1 MTEPVTPAQNTPAPA
16 KAAQVAAKAPATKA
30 PAKAPAAKPAPAKA
44 PATKA
49 APAKA
54 AAPKAAAKAP
64 AVKADN
70 TKAAD
75 KGTKATTPAK
85 AKEAKAPEKAE
96 AKPAPVVP
104 EPIKPGKDSWARIA
118 SRNNGS
124 RSISDLLNKAGLSGW
139 DVKPEGVVALAPTGL
154 CIDCERAVGELHKKE
169 CPSLD
174 EPDAN
179 PRVVKDDTC
188 IPVPM
193 FGSFALMRKN
203 PESEFG
209 FDVLGHTKSERVP
222 VPIEVRA
229 EMLTLI
235 MKEVKGKTGPAGP
248 LWEGKGAFASIRHP
262 EPIMVGGKDPV
273 ELRLVLVNSL
283 VPGRPSQV
291 MVSPVRVASQTTF
304 PFDLGHNSNHVYD
317 LGAAD
322 DKDAR
327 ISETSDALSLLNIY
341 REQFEQLANELMAR
355 KITDAEFTGLTNTL
369 FPFPGDAAPKDKRE
383 RHGVLYA
390 GMKALTYGKL
400 DVTADIAGTWW
411 AALQAVMILAEHAD
425 PAKKLENGD
434 LDSQGRAMDVL
445 FNSKHYV
452 HDAFRLARKAI
463 KPAK

>member
-1 MTEPVTPAQNTPAPA
+1 MTEPVTAAQNTPKPAPKAPA
-16 KAAQVAAKAPATKA
+16 KPAAKAAAKPVAKPVAAKGSPKAPAKTPATKA
-30 PAKAPAAKPAPAKA
+30 PAKAGSNKAVASKDSKTAPAVPDKA
-44 PATKA
+44 E
-49 APAKA
+49 AKA
-54 AAPKAAAKAP
+54 AA
-64 AVKADN
+64 
-70 TKAAD
+70 
-75 KGTKATTPAK
+75 
-85 AKEAKAPEKAE
+85 
-96 AKPAPVVP
+96 VVP
-104 EPIKPGKDSWARIA
+104 GPIKPGKDSWARIA
-118 SRNNGS
+118 TRNNGS

-174 EPDAN
+174 EPDAE
-179 PRVVKDDTC
+179 PRVIKDDTC

-209 FDVLGHTKSERVP
+209 FDVLGHTKSERIP

-229 EMLTLI
+229 DMLTLI

-262 EPIMVGGKDPV
+262 EPVMVGGKDPV

-291 MVSPVRVASQTTF
+291 MVSPVRVASQTSF
-304 PFDLGHNSNHVYD
+304 PFDLGHNANHVYD

-322 DKDAR
+322 DKDTR

-341 REQFEQLANELMAR
+341 RERFEELANALMGR
-355 KITDAEFTGLTNTL
+355 KITDAEFTGLTNAL
-369 FPFPGDAAPKDKRE
+369 FPYLGDAAPKDKRE
-383 RHGVLYA
+383 RHGLA
-390 GMKALTYGKL
+390 HAALKALTYGKV
-400 DVTADIAGTWW
+400 DITASIAGTWW
-411 AALQAVMILAEHAD
+411 AALQAVMIIAEHLD
-425 PAKKLENGD
+425 PAKRLENGD
-434 LDSQGRAMDVL
+434 MDEQGRAMDVL
-445 FNSKHYV
+445 FSSKHYV

-463 KPAK
+463 KPVK